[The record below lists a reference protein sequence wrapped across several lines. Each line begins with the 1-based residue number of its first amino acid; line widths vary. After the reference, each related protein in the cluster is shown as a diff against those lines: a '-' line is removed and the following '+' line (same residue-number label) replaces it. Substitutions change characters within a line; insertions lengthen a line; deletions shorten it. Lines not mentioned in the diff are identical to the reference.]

1 MSLFIWEQGL
11 SRLEAIEVLLP
22 LTETGA
28 KMTTSEIGLF
38 VLMAIACI
46 LWSIVSYSIGFKEGH
61 KEGYQRGRSVSRHIS
76 QKAAIK

>member
-1 MSLFIWEQGL
+1 
-11 SRLEAIEVLLP
+11 
-22 LTETGA
+22 
-28 KMTTSEIGLF
+28 MTTSEIGLF

-46 LWSIVSYSIGFKEGH
+46 LWAIVSYSIGYKEGH